1 MVNNARIVQPP
12 PPPPSR
18 GNRGGISRKGQN
30 VKSMPHIPSVAPLIP
45 FLVIGLIILGSIW
58 WWYFW
63 RIEPGNGEIAV
74 LTKKTG
80 KNLPTE
86 QIIAASDEYKGVQ
99 LAVLPEGRFFKNP
112 YAYSWDVIKMT
123 DVPAGKF
130 GVLVRKYGKDLPGGT
145 IIAPDEEHKGI
156 VRDVLGTGKHR
167 INPYAYEVK
176 LFDDIKIA
184 PGHVGVVTSLFGDDV
199 LTTDKPVVTGV
210 NGFLTEEGWKGVKS
224 DVLKEGTH
232 RLNPYL
238 YAISIVNIQSQRFE
252 FSDNEAIKF
261 LTFDG
266 FTVTAEGTLEFN
278 LNVDRVA
285 QLTHEVGDM
294 EDIMKK
300 LILPSA
306 RGFFR
311 IEGSKK
317 PATEFIVG
325 ESRQEFQNNLQEF
338 LKGICSNWGISL
350 NSVLIRDIIVPQEIA
365 GIIRDRELSVQ
376 EIMKYEQQIVQA
388 KSKAE
393 LEKQNALAEQ
403 KKLMVDAETEKI
415 QQLVI
420 AEQEKVEKTIA
431 AQTLLDVAKVQLQAA
446 QADAKALLTLA
457 DADRKVIETKNIAEA
472 DVLRQQVNVYAD
484 ELDFV
489 RARLYEVVAPN
500 IESILTTDEGGDILG
515 LPVKVYSDKAGTVVP
530 AVGPAKQTKKN
541 ASLTAAKAK
550 SVPKPSSAPAAKKG
564 GAQ

>member
-1 MVNNARIVQPP
+1 M
-12 PPPPSR
+12 PSAAP
-18 GNRGGISRKGQN
+18 
-30 VKSMPHIPSVAPLIP
+30 VMP
-45 FLVIGLIILGSIW
+45 FFVIGLILFGAIW
-58 WWYFW
+58 WWYWW
-63 RIEPGNGEIAV
+63 RIEPGNGEIAI

-80 KNLPTE
+80 KNLPVD
-86 QIIAASDEYKGVQ
+86 QIIATSGEYKGVQ
-99 LAVLPEGRFFKNP
+99 LDVLPEGRFFKNP
-112 YAYSWDVIKMT
+112 YVWSWNIIKMT

-167 INPYAYEVK
+167 INPFAYEVK

-199 LTTDKPVVTGV
+199 LTATEPPATDAT
-210 NGFLTEEGWKGVKS
+210 GFLTGDGWKGVKQ

-238 YAISIVNIQSQRFE
+238 YTISIVNIQSQRFE
-252 FSDNEAIKF
+252 FSGDEAIMF
-261 LTFDG
+261 LTLDG
-266 FTVTAEGTLEFN
+266 FNVTVEGTLEFN

-317 PATEFIVG
+317 SATEFIVG
-325 ESRQEFQNNLQEF
+325 ESRQAFQNNLQEF
-338 LKGICSNWGISL
+338 LQDVCSSWGISL

-365 GIIRDRELSVQ
+365 AIIRDRELAAQ
-376 EIMKYEQQIVQA
+376 EAKKFEQQIVQA

-415 QQLVI
+415 RQLVM
-420 AEQEKVEKTIA
+420 AEQGKVEKTVA
-431 AQTLLDVAKVQLQAA
+431 AKALLEVAKVQLKAA
-446 QADAKALLTLA
+446 QADAKAMLTLA
-457 DADRKVIETKNIAEA
+457 EADRKVIESKNRAEA
-472 DVLRQQVNVYAD
+472 DVLKQQVMVYND
-484 ELDFV
+484 ESDFV
-489 RARLYEVVAPN
+489 RARLYEKVAPN
-500 IESILTTDEGGDILG
+500 IESILTTDENGDILG
-515 LPVKVYSDKAGTVVP
+515 LPVKVYPDKKSGSAVPQSGTAKP
-530 AVGPAKQTKKN
+530 AAKQ
-541 ASLTAAKAK
+541 
-550 SVPKPSSAPAAKKG
+550 PPPAPAAAKG
-564 GAQ
+564 GVQ